1 MKWNRNSSRRHH
13 RDGVAVVVVLAL
25 LALIFVFVAANLRAL
40 YSLGRDLKI
49 VEQQQI
55 KRLNARAASAEV
67 GITQDAAAPTN
78 AVPTVGTSPSRAPE

>member
-1 MKWNRNSSRRHH
+1 MKLNRNLHRRHG

-40 YSLGRDLKI
+40 HNLKRDLTI

-55 KRLNARAASAEV
+55 KRLNVRAASAQPGV
-67 GITQDAAAPTN
+67 SSDAAAQTN
-78 AVPTVGTSPSRAPE
+78 AVPTATALDFRASK

>member
-1 MKWNRNSSRRHH
+1 MKLRRNIYRRHG

-40 YSLGRDLKI
+40 HNLKRDLKI

-55 KRLNARAASAEV
+55 KRLNVRAASAQQ
-67 GITQDAAAPTN
+67 GGPPDAAAQTN
-78 AVPTVGTSPSRAPE
+78 AVPTAAASDSRASE